1 MSHYTGIV
9 NIKASG
15 KKADVVEFDLALNQ
29 AYSNVLTDRNLIGA
43 VYHDGETNQSHY
55 NKSAYAPAPTVTFL
69 LSSDKQSL
77 DIQSIPSFDKLTVE
91 ITLVA
96 HKKPTND
103 TYVHR
108 FIPLTIEGFEE
119 YFKFI
124 GGNLVER
131 IIQPSKYYMPSHTSR
146 TFTKDNLNHSLGRY
160 LTEDE
165 YLLGVHLTE
174 DEFRKQLLVKR
185 GGISDV

>member
-15 KKADVVEFDLALNQ
+15 KKADVVAFDSALNQ

-43 VYHDGETNQSHY
+43 VYHDGEMNQSHY

-69 LSSDKQSL
+69 LSDSKQSL
-77 DIQSIPSFDKLTVE
+77 KIQKLPSFNKLTVE
-91 ITLVA
+91 ITLTA
-96 HKKPTND
+96 HRKLTADDYTHNS
-103 TYVHR
+103 
-108 FIPLTIEGFEE
+108 IPLTIEGFEE

-124 GGNLVER
+124 NGDQVER
-131 IIQPSKYYMPSHTSR
+131 VIQPSKHYMPSHASH
-146 TFTKDNLNHSLGRY
+146 TFTRDSLN
-160 LTEDE
+160 D
-165 YLLGVHLTE
+165 LLGVHLTE
-174 DEFRKQLLVKR
+174 DEFYNQLLVKR